1 MLTADVIDCDGGQ
14 LVCLPEDSYVN
25 ADKVRVIRRGEAL
38 LLTPLDTPLVDVDE
52 AQERM
57 DELLGKIVR
66 FGASLVITVDDEPVA
81 ILQPYA
87 GEDD

>member
-14 LVCLPEDSYVN
+14 LVCLPEDAYVN
-25 ADKVRVIRRGEAL
+25 ADNVRVIRRGEAL

-57 DELLGKIVR
+57 DELLGKIAR
-66 FGASLVITVDDEPVA
+66 FGASFVITVDDEPVA

-87 GEDD
+87 GEGD